1 MTNIWDRIDIVN
13 VANPCTGNCC
23 VSSTTGY
30 CDTCGLSI
38 KEINEW
44 NDLSDGSKEMILKKI
59 EKRKKGL

>member
-1 MTNIWDRIDIVN
+1 MNIWDRLIVEN
-13 VANPCTGNCC
+13 VASPCTGRCC

-30 CDTCGLSI
+30 CDDCGLSI

-59 EKRKKGL
+59 EKRKISL

>member
-1 MTNIWDRIDIVN
+1 MINVWDRIDVVN
-13 VANPCTGNCC
+13 VESPCTGRCC

-30 CDTCGLSI
+30 CDDCGLSI

-44 NDLSDGSKEMILKKI
+44 DDLTDASKEAILKKI

>member
-1 MTNIWDRIDIVN
+1 MVNIWDRIDVVN
-13 VANPCTGNCC
+13 VESPCTGRCF

-38 KEINEW
+38 KEISEW

>member
-1 MTNIWDRIDIVN
+1 MD
-13 VANPCTGNCC
+13 VADPCTGRCC

-30 CDTCGLSI
+30 CDDCGLSI

-44 NDLSDGSKEMILKKI
+44 DDLTDASKEAILKKI